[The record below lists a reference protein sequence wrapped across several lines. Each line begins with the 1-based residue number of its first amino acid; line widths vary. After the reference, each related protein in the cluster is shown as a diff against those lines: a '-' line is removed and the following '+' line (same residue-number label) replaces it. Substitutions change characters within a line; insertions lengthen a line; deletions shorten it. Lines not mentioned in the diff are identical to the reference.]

1 MRLVVPKT
9 MLNMSAESV
18 IMRAGYAKF
27 VDPNTRQTS
36 FVRRLGA
43 FFYPRFHA
51 YIKDEGEK
59 AVFDLHVDQK
69 KASYEGVTKHS
80 GEYTGEKVA
89 TELHRI
95 RTFI

>member
-9 MLNMSAESV
+9 MLNMGAESV

-27 VDPNTRQTS
+27 VDPNTKKIS

-43 FFYPRFHA
+43 FFYPRFHV
-51 YIKDEGEK
+51 YVKYDGEK
-59 AVFDLHVDQK
+59 VIIDLHIDQK
-69 KASYEGVTKHS
+69 KASYEGATKHS